1 MNINQSELADA
12 LVLTTSDIKIIC
24 CDRCCVRD
32 KMLRWKKKYCTRNAT
47 NLELVDKLVLTKS
60 NKFWRGIYKVIHKKI
75 VAVYVALMKKCC
87 KVERVCVGFKRVLG
101 DWLVLGT
108 GLARGESSNLS
119 KRTRKCLPL
128 VKLAD
133 KLRSCVACC
142 VESNLLRNM
151 NERMQCLKV
160 ICLCR
165 RLRN

>member
-1 MNINQSELADA
+1 MNINQLELADA

-60 NKFWRGIYKVIHKKI
+60 NKFWRGIYEVIHKKI

-108 GLARGESSNLS
+108 STERFKSSSLFLPTKYNESYN
-119 KRTRKCLPL
+119 
-128 VKLAD
+128 
-133 KLRSCVACC
+133 
-142 VESNLLRNM
+142 
-151 NERMQCLKV
+151 
-160 ICLCR
+160 
-165 RLRN
+165 

>member
-1 MNINQSELADA
+1 
-12 LVLTTSDIKIIC
+12 
-24 CDRCCVRD
+24 
-32 KMLRWKKKYCTRNAT
+32 MLLSIFHNYCFWAYGGT
-47 NLELVDKLVLTKS
+47 VDTP
-60 NKFWRGIYKVIHKKI
+60 
-75 VAVYVALMKKCC
+75 
-87 KVERVCVGFKRVLG
+87 
-101 DWLVLGT
+101 VLGT

-119 KRTRKCLPL
+119 KPTSKCLPL

>member
-1 MNINQSELADA
+1 
-12 LVLTTSDIKIIC
+12 
-24 CDRCCVRD
+24 
-32 KMLRWKKKYCTRNAT
+32 MLLPIFHNYCFWAYGGT
-47 NLELVDKLVLTKS
+47 VDT
-60 NKFWRGIYKVIHKKI
+60 
-75 VAVYVALMKKCC
+75 
-87 KVERVCVGFKRVLG
+87 
-101 DWLVLGT
+101 LVLGT
-108 GLARGESSNLS
+108 SLARGESSNLS
-119 KRTRKCLPL
+119 KPTSKCLPL